1 MTKVT
6 LPSALSAALQ
16 AAQDLESRIDR
27 TQAALVA
34 ADARAERAKA
44 NRLEAELER
53 DRLAG
58 ERDLAA
64 ASEALGEAPTT
75 DTAELKK
82 AIASADRRLAAERA
96 EAEAALAAQRGL
108 RLRLQKEQAERAQHL
123 EAIEQAKGETRLAL
137 AEQASAILDRMTAIL
152 TTEFT
157 PLAQADLAV
166 GGGYLARCLAS
177 INLSEF
183 GVDDGQPSRAG
194 KLDHAM
200 RSAAMPPEFARVD
213 MTVRK
218 LRAATAETRAEAEA
232 SPQPANDLRAA

>member
-1 MTKVT
+1 MTKVN
-6 LPSALSAALQ
+6 LPSSLAAALQ
-16 AAQDLESRIDR
+16 AAQALEDRISR

-64 ASEALGEAPTT
+64 AAEALGEVPQV
-75 DTAELKK
+75 DTAEIKK
-82 AIASADRRLAAERA
+82 AMASADKRLAAERA

-108 RLRLQKEQAERAQHL
+108 RLRLQKEQAERAEHL
-123 EAIEQAKGETRLAL
+123 EAIEQAKGETRLVL
-137 AEQASAILDRMTAIL
+137 AEQATAILDRMTALL
-152 TTEFT
+152 TTEFV

-166 GGGYLARCLAS
+166 GGGYLARCLAG
-177 INLSEF
+177 INLTEF
-183 GVDDGQPSRAG
+183 GVDDGQPSRSG
-194 KLDHAM
+194 KLDHAA
-200 RSAAMPPEFARVD
+200 RSATMPPEFARVD

-218 LRAATAETRAEAEA
+218 LRAAAAEARAEAEA
-232 SPQPANDLRAA
+232 SPEPANDRQAA

>member
-1 MTKVT
+1 MKTLS
-6 LPSALSAALQ
+6 LPSALAAALQ

-64 ASEALGEAPTT
+64 ASEALGEAPTA
-75 DTAELKK
+75 DAAEIKK
-82 AIASADRRLAAERA
+82 AMASADKRLAAERV

-108 RLRLQKEQAERAQHL
+108 RLRLHKEQAERAQHL
-123 EAIEQAKGETRLAL
+123 EAIEQGRAAARLAL
-137 AEQASAILDRMTAIL
+137 AEQATAILDRMTAIL
-152 TTEFT
+152 TTEFV

-166 GGGYLARCLAS
+166 GGGYLARCLAG
-177 INLSEF
+177 INLTEF

-200 RSAAMPPEFARVD
+200 RSATMPPEFARVD

-218 LRAATAETRAEAEA
+218 LRAAAAEARAEAEA
-232 SPQPANDLRAA
+232 TSEPANDRQAA